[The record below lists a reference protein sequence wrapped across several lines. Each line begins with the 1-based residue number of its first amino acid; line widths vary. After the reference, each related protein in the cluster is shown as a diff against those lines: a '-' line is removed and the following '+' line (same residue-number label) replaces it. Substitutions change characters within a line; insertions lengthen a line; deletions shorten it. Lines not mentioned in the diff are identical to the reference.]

1 MGGASIGNR
10 HFLQRRLHSLFGLV
24 PVGGF
29 LLFHLWEN
37 SQSRFGA
44 EHYNTQVVAWLQGLN
59 YLHFLEIFL
68 IGLPLLWHAL
78 YGLVIIAGSRP
89 EPFRYTYL
97 HNRLY
102 LLQRISGVGILL
114 FLLIHVG
121 GTRIWGIWNPE
132 VKADMYG
139 HIQSLL
145 SDPWILVIYVAGL
158 LLAVFHL
165 CYGIWSLA
173 VSWGITT
180 TPKAQDM
187 MLKVAMVLALLL
199 SVEGIQGI
207 RGFLP

>member
-1 MGGASIGNR
+1 MGVASINNR
-10 HFLQRRLHSLFGLV
+10 HFLMRRLHSLFGLL

-78 YGLVIIAGSRP
+78 YGLVIINGGRA
-89 EPFRYTYL
+89 EPLRYPYL

-102 LLQRISGVGILL
+102 LLQRISGLGILL

-121 GTRIWGIWNPE
+121 GTRVWGVWEPSI
-132 VKADMYG
+132 KADMFG

-145 SDPWILVIYVAGL
+145 SDPLILAVYLAGL

-180 TPKAQDM
+180 TPKAQDLM
-187 MLKVAMVLALLL
+187 FKAVMVLALLL
-199 SVEGIQGI
+199 AVEGIHGI
-207 RGFLP
+207 RGFLL